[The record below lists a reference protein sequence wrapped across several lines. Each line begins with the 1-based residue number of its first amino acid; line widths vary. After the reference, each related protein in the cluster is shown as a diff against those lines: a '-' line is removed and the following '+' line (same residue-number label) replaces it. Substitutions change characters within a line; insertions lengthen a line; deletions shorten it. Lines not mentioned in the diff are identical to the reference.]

1 MNSIIN
7 SIKQIIQ
14 YISPTNKLPNDTKT
28 QLVNFLKQLQK
39 SDDYVDNDI
48 MDELIVILTKGVVN
62 RKIKEEIKLKTELLL
77 DKLDGKV
84 VVADDR
90 NNDGNDI
97 VNSEI
102 DEVENGLDSEIEYYN
117 KHTEGYPMYGI
128 TWNVKRQK
136 WRLQHSKIDKYHSNL
151 DLLAEEILPI
161 ICPKNLRKIEKIRT
175 TQFINYQHKQIIIYN
190 TLEQPLFD
198 FRHIIKLLDIER
210 EDIKYNDYK
219 GKITHYGFKKNEFD
233 GYIIKRFIPES
244 VMYEL
249 IMSSNSAFS
258 KNFKTDVSKILCEL
272 RKQGAMTIKN
282 DQLVLASNVKMI
294 NNKPNYDKT
303 NICDNDVK
311 KQLDLVIHNHIHDP
325 SYNNSYYCNMIKILI
340 RNGAKISLQK
350 YVNQHVMYFFVIT
363 ISDVE
368 QKNRI
373 FCKIGY
379 TADII
384 ERIKSL
390 KDEYKCEIY
399 LVGLKYIRSE
409 QQEKEFH
416 KAIKI
421 SKNHLVY
428 RMQINNRDKDEVY
441 IFDELLYK
449 EFNAVIETNKNI
461 QVEEDDIDEYIAQ
474 LIKDQYMYF
483 IKYLSSTSVYHFVNA
498 VPSNPNEYYK
508 DIMINYI
515 TLNANCYL
523 SEIGMIDKKESRSHE
538 LVIRDKDILL
548 KDKEIELI
556 NKQIEL
562 AKLKAK

>member
-1 MNSIIN
+1 
-7 SIKQIIQ
+7 
-14 YISPTNKLPNDTKT
+14 
-28 QLVNFLKQLQK
+28 
-39 SDDYVDNDI
+39 
-48 MDELIVILTKGVVN
+48 
-62 RKIKEEIKLKTELLL
+62 
-77 DKLDGKV
+77 
-84 VVADDR
+84 
-90 NNDGNDI
+90 
-97 VNSEI
+97 
-102 DEVENGLDSEIEYYN
+102 
-117 KHTEGYPMYGI
+117 
-128 TWNVKRQK
+128 
-136 WRLQHSKIDKYHSNL
+136 
-151 DLLAEEILPI
+151 
-161 ICPKNLRKIEKIRT
+161 
-175 TQFINYQHKQIIIYN
+175 
-190 TLEQPLFD
+190 
-198 FRHIIKLLDIER
+198 
-210 EDIKYNDYK
+210 
-219 GKITHYGFKKNEFD
+219 
-233 GYIIKRFIPES
+233 
-244 VMYEL
+244 
-249 IMSSNSAFS
+249 
-258 KNFKTDVSKILCEL
+258 
-272 RKQGAMTIKN
+272 
-282 DQLVLASNVKMI
+282 
-294 NNKPNYDKT
+294 
-303 NICDNDVK
+303 
-311 KQLDLVIHNHIHDP
+311 
-325 SYNNSYYCNMIKILI
+325 MIKILI